1 VLNIQAERK
10 QVKKESSKSPS
21 GKAQI
26 TKEEKTNTQ
35 SSAQQQESKTGP
47 STGNTSNS
55 NKSNAD
61 MTDSDDG
68 HYSYIESVYGQVQR
82 SFTLPEDVD
91 ASGLTAKY
99 EDGVIK
105 IHIPRTPQQKTQ
117 KQRISLQ

>member
-1 VLNIQAERK
+1 MKLWHI
-10 QVKKESSKSPS
+10 
-21 GKAQI
+21 I
-26 TKEEKTNTQ
+26 TQTDRQTD
-35 SSAQQQESKTGP
+35 
-47 STGNTSNS
+47 S

-61 MTDSDDG
+61 MTDRDDG

-91 ASGLTAKY
+91 AGGLTAKY

-105 IHIPRTPQQKTQ
+105 IHIPRIPQQKTQ